1 MPATELQGRILIVDD
16 EPALRKGC
24 ARILR
29 SCGAEAV
36 IADDGR
42 DAVQRLTDADFDV
55 ALIDMVMPGYDGMT
69 VLRKLAEAELEVV
82 PIVMTAHATIETA
95 IEAIKCGAFDYLPK
109 PFVPPELIVRV
120 QRAIRWRQLRRE
132 ADTRLLELDQDKSRL
147 RAIVNSLADG
157 VFVVNCDGTVVLSNP
172 AARAA
177 LLPEDCGDDAVA
189 VEQFVPDE
197 ALLQLVRDV
206 LGRADDDV
214 ACSFMAQV
222 RRQER
227 VYMARVVPIAS
238 RRGQDVGAAAV
249 LRDVTD
255 LMNLERAKSQFMSMV
270 AHELKS
276 PLAAVQG
283 FLKVILSGQKLSPEK
298 LEMIL
303 QRCSDRVDGMAQLV
317 RDLLELSQADSLP
330 TRCIE
335 PLDLCRV
342 AREAVEAN
350 EHAAAA
356 HGVSVSARLPADPV
370 VLSADYDDLFRILT
384 NLLSNAIKYN
394 REGGEVTVAVE
405 AQGTCISIRVTD
417 TGLGIPPEALDRLGE
432 EFFRVG
438 TPDRRGIVGTGL
450 GLALVK
456 RAAEAYHGR
465 LRVQSELGVG
475 STFEVLFPVV

>member
-29 SCGAEAV
+29 SCGADAV
-36 IADDGR
+36 IADDGM
-42 DAVQRLTDADFDV
+42 DAVQRLTEADFDV

-120 QRAIRWRQLRRE
+120 QRAIRWRELRRE

-157 VFVVNCDGTVVLSNP
+157 VFVVNCDGAVVLSNP

-177 LLPEDCGDDAVA
+177 LSPGDCGDDAIA

-206 LGRADDDV
+206 MGRGDE

-222 RRQER
+222 QREGRI
-227 VYMARVVPIAS
+227 YMARVVPITS

-255 LMNLERAKSQFMSMV
+255 LMNLERAKWQFMSMV

-283 FLKVILSGQKLSPEK
+283 FLKVILSGQKLTPEK

-335 PLDLCRV
+335 PVDLCRV

-356 HGVSVSARLPADPV
+356 HGVAVSARLPADPV
-370 VLSADYDDLFRILT
+370 TLNADYDDLFRILT

-394 REGGEVTVAVE
+394 REGGKVTVAVE
-405 AQGTCISIRVTD
+405 PQVTCIAIRVTD
-417 TGLGIPPEALDRLGE
+417 TGLGIPPEALDRLGD

-456 RAAEAYHGR
+456 RAIEGYHGR
-465 LRVQSELGVG
+465 LRVESELGVG
-475 STFEVLFPVV
+475 STFEVLFPVEEG

>member
-29 SCGAEAV
+29 SCGADAV
-36 IADDGR
+36 IAEDGM
-42 DAVQRLTDADFDV
+42 DAVQRLTDDDFDV

-120 QRAIRWRQLRRE
+120 QRAIRWRELRRE

-157 VFVVNCDGTVVLSNP
+157 VFVVNCDGAVVLSNP

-177 LLPEDCGDDAVA
+177 LLPGDCGDDAIA
-189 VEQFVPDE
+189 LEQFVPDE
-197 ALLQLVRDV
+197 ALLQLVKDV
-206 LGRADDDV
+206 MGRGDDT

-222 RRQER
+222 QREGRI
-227 VYMARVVPIAS
+227 YMARVVPIAS

-283 FLKVILSGQKLSPEK
+283 FLKVILSGQKLTPEK

-303 QRCSDRVDGMAQLV
+303 DGMAQLV

-335 PLDLCRV
+335 PVDLCRV

-356 HGVSVSARLPADPV
+356 HGVSVSARLPAGSV
-370 VLSADYDDLFRILT
+370 VLNADYDDLFRILT

-394 REGGEVTVAVE
+394 REGGKVTVAVE
-405 AQGTCISIRVTD
+405 AQGTCIAIRVTD

-465 LRVQSELGVG
+465 LRVRSELGVG
-475 STFEVLFPVV
+475 SEFEVLFPVEES